1 MHTITRVVVGLKEI
15 FKVGL
20 NGILILSI
28 LAHQKWCYIEEG
40 PNVGHFQPKNL
51 LMLFIVNN
59 VHAME
64 YMSMMTINC
73 HQGLIKVL

>member
-1 MHTITRVVVGLKEI
+1 
-15 FKVGL
+15 
-20 NGILILSI
+20 
-28 LAHQKWCYIEEG
+28 
-40 PNVGHFQPKNL
+40 VGHFQPKNL